1 MSSWS
6 KRLIINEALDEIGIS
21 SYDFDS
27 TAYNLQ
33 TALRRLDSMMAIWI
47 DLSIIFEPDPYPY
60 FTDVTLSDLDQDTN
74 APGEAISAMFL
85 NLAVRLAPGYGKS
98 VSRET
103 KIGAKLSFNNLLGNY
118 AIGVEQ
124 DFGSFL
130 VGAGA
135 KRAIYPWNHDNE
147 VPVDINDLIVIP

>member
-1 MSSWS
+1 MTSWT
-6 KRLIINEALDEIGIS
+6 KRQIVDEALDEIGIS

-33 TALRRLDSMMAIWI
+33 SALRRLDSMMAIWI
-47 DLSIIFEPDPYPY
+47 DLGIIFEPDEYPY
-60 FTDVTLSDLDQDTN
+60 FSDPTLSDLDQDTN

-85 NLAVRLAPGYGKS
+85 NLAVRLAPGYGKD

-103 KIGAKLSFNNLLGNY
+103 KISAKISFNNLLGNY
-118 AIGVEQ
+118 AVGVEQ
-124 DFGSFL
+124 DLGSFL

-135 KRAIYPWNHDNE
+135 KRPIYPWNHDNE
-147 VPVDINDLIVIP
+147 VPVDINDLVLP